1 MFFSVKY
8 HKFIIII
15 LFSIISIGCTFQEAS
30 KNHGIVFL
38 ENRSKKLTLN
48 KSNKNDVIKIFGH
61 PHSKSISD
69 ESEWMYIERVLVKGE
84 YHKLGKHILKSNNVL
99 ILNFDKYG
107 VLKNKRL
114 IDKSDKKKVAFS
126 DKETKNELSQK
137 SFVERFLSSVRS
149 KMYRDK

>member
-1 MFFSVKY
+1 M
-8 HKFIIII
+8 
-15 LFSIISIGCTFQEAS
+15 
-30 KNHGIVFL
+30 
-38 ENRSKKLTLN
+38 
-48 KSNKNDVIKIFGH
+48 
-61 PHSKSISD
+61 
-69 ESEWMYIERVLVKGE
+69 LVKGE

-107 VLKNKRL
+107 ILKNKKL

-149 KMYRDK
+149 KMYRNK

>member
-1 MFFSVKY
+1 MFLSVKY

-38 ENRSKKLTLN
+38 ENRSKKLTVN

-149 KMYRDK
+149 KMYRNK

>member
-149 KMYRDK
+149 KMYRNK

>member
-1 MFFSVKY
+1 MLFSVKY

-38 ENRSKKLTLN
+38 ENRSKKLTVN
-48 KSNKNDVIKIFGH
+48 KSNKNDVIKIFGQ

-69 ESEWMYIERVLVKGE
+69 NSEWMYIERVLVKGE

-114 IDKSDKKKVAFS
+114 IDKSDKNKIAFS
-126 DKETKNELSQK
+126 NKETKNELAQK

-149 KMYRDK
+149 KMYRNK

>member
-38 ENRSKKLTLN
+38 ENRSKKLTVN

-99 ILNFDKYG
+99 ILNFDKCG

>member
-15 LFSIISIGCTFQEAS
+15 LFSIISIGCTFHEAS

>member
-1 MFFSVKY
+1 MLFSVKY

-15 LFSIISIGCTFQEAS
+15 LFSIISNGCTFQEAS

-38 ENRSKKLTLN
+38 ENRSKKLTVN
-48 KSNKNDVIKIFGH
+48 KSNKNDVIKIFGQH
-61 PHSKSISD
+61 HSKSISD
-69 ESEWMYIERVLVKGE
+69 DSEWMYIERVLVKGE

-114 IDKSDKKKVAFS
+114 IDKSDKNKVAFS
-126 DKETKNELSQK
+126 NKETKNELAQK

-149 KMYRDK
+149 KMYRNK

>member
-1 MFFSVKY
+1 MLFSVKY

-114 IDKSDKKKVAFS
+114 IDKSEKKKVAFS

>member
-38 ENRSKKLTLN
+38 ENRSKKLTVN

>member
-38 ENRSKKLTLN
+38 ENRSKKLTVN

-149 KMYRDK
+149 KMYRNK

>member
-38 ENRSKKLTLN
+38 ENRSKKLTVN

-149 KMYRDK
+149 KMYRNR

>member
-1 MFFSVKY
+1 MLFDIKH

-15 LFSIISIGCTFQEAS
+15 LFFIISNGCTFQEAS

-38 ENRSKKLTLN
+38 ENRSKKLTVN
-48 KSNKNDVIKIFGH
+48 KSNKNDVIKIFGQ

-69 ESEWMYIERVLVKGE
+69 KSEWMYIERVLVKGE

-114 IDKSDKKKVAFS
+114 MDKSDKKKVAFS

-149 KMYRDK
+149 KMYRNK